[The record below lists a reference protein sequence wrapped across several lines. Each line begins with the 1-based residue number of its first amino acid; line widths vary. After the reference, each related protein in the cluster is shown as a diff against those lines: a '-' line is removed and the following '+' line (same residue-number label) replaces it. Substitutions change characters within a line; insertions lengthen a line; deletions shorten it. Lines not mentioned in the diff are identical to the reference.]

1 MKRSLA
7 MGILR
12 ILVATLFVIVST
24 AQRAPADDAPS
35 PEALQA
41 ATELMSIMSPDMV
54 NQLIGQMLA
63 AFWPPVEQRARA
75 DNIDAATVADM
86 RKEIERITHA
96 YVNDV
101 MKEAPPIYAKH
112 FTVAELHDIIAFY
125 RTPTGVKS
133 LHELPKVMGEFSVQ
147 MMPHLQD
154 LKIQIGEAIKH
165 GLRQHGYPVLDGLA
179 RCDQIGE
186 RLNAP
191 TAT

>member
-12 ILVATLFVIVST
+12 ILVATLLIIVGT

-75 DNIDAATVADM
+75 DNIDAATVADL
-86 RKEIERITHA
+86 RQEIERITHN
-96 YVNDV
+96 YVDAV
-101 MKEAPPIYAKH
+101 MKDIPPIYAKH
-112 FTVAELHDIIAFY
+112 FTAAELHDIIAFY
-125 RTPTGVKS
+125 RTPTGLKS
-133 LHELPKVMGEFSVQ
+133 LRELPKVMGEFSVQ

-154 LKIQIGEAIKH
+154 LKVQIGDAVGKIM
-165 GLRQHGYPVLDGLA
+165 RQHGYLK
-179 RCDQIGE
+179 
-186 RLNAP
+186 
-191 TAT
+191 

>member
-7 MGILR
+7 MRILR
-12 ILVATLFVIVST
+12 ILVATLFVIVGT

-41 ATELMSIMSPDMV
+41 ASELMSIMSPDMV

-75 DNIDAATVADM
+75 DNIDPATVADM

-112 FTVAELHDIIAFY
+112 FTVAELHDITAFY

-154 LKIQIGEAIKH
+154 LKVQIGEAINNVLH
-165 GLRQHGYPVLDGLA
+165 QHGYPK
-179 RCDQIGE
+179 
-186 RLNAP
+186 
-191 TAT
+191 